1 MPYLIA
7 ILAISENHAIG
18 KDQSLP
24 WKLSTDMKRFKTLT
38 SGHPMIMGRLTWE
51 ALGGPLPNRRHLVVS
66 SGKVTTPGAEV
77 FHTLES
83 AIAAC
88 EGAEK
93 VFLIGGSVLLTYAFE
108 KNLVDAMYETL
119 VHAEVEGDTF
129 ITPVWEQRFELT
141 AVDARQADEKN
152 EFAYTFRDWVRKTV

>member
-1 MPYLIA
+1 MPNLIA

-18 KDQSLP
+18 KDQGLP
-24 WKLSTDMKRFKTLT
+24 WKLSTDMKRFKALT

-66 SGKVTTPGAEV
+66 SRKDTLAGAEV
-77 FHTLES
+77 FPSLES

-93 VFLIGGSVLLTYAFE
+93 VFLIGGAVLLTYAFE
-108 KNLVDAMYETL
+108 KNLIDAMYETL
-119 VHAEVEGDTF
+119 VHAEVEADTF
-129 ITPVWEQRFELT
+129 IPPVWEQQLELV
-141 AVDARQADEKN
+141 AVDARQADDKN
-152 EFAYTFRDWVRKTV
+152 EFAYTFRDWMRKTV